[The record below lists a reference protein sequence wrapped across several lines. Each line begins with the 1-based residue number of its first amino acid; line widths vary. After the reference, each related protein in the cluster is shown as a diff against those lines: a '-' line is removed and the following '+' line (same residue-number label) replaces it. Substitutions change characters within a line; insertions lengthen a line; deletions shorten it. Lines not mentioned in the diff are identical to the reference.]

1 MKEKLEKGIIEQNF
15 PIFRLDTKRFA
26 KTFFSRAYFA
36 LLKEGSA
43 SQPKGGQEGVFTNSF
58 TPYNS
63 LIYKRVGCIPP
74 LKKNYCFLSS
84 LRLRSNVVRIFERS
98 FHTGGKSII
107 GKIDGVGKNNEIIE
121 VLRTPKKS
129 MLFISSKRIVKD
141 IKTKICKQK
150 EIRKVYNSNI
160 KTINPKG
167 NVRKLVSN
175 KKFKKLS
182 LSELKKRGKIG
193 FIYLTCTKNNTI
205 CTLVDPKGNTK
216 GWNSSGTLGFKNA
229 RKSTIYAAQ
238 GAAEMIAIKAK
249 NLGFKRACLII
260 KGLGRG
266 KESSVRILRKSGLKI
281 LSVEEK
287 TPIPHNGCRPPK
299 KRRV

>member
-1 MKEKLEKGIIEQNF
+1 M
-15 PIFRLDTKRFA
+15 
-26 KTFFSRAYFA
+26 
-36 LLKEGSA
+36 
-43 SQPKGGQEGVFTNSF
+43 
-58 TPYNS
+58 
-63 LIYKRVGCIPP
+63 
-74 LKKNYCFLSS
+74 
-84 LRLRSNVVRIFERS
+84 RLRSNVLRIFERS
-98 FHTGGKSII
+98 FHQSII
-107 GKIDGVGKNNEIIE
+107 GKIDGVGNNNEIIE
-121 VLRTPKKS
+121 KPKKS

-193 FIYLTCTKNNTI
+193 FIYLTSTKNNTI

>member
-1 MKEKLEKGIIEQNF
+1 MVYEKKLYQYFEKNYTFMKEKKKSIVLQNS
-15 PIFRLDTKRFA
+15 PIFSLQTKRFT
-26 KTFFSRAYFA
+26 KSFFSV
-36 LLKEGSA
+36 LI
-43 SQPKGGQEGVFTNSF
+43 NS
-58 TPYNS
+58 PENYNS
-63 LIYKRVGCIPP
+63 IIKTRIGFQAVYKSPISTLFRPLEGAKGNPLSFSSSTAEKRVVGLEKAERGKTYKSSISDIV
-74 LKKNYCFLSS
+74 KVSRKSS
-84 LRLRSNVVRIFERS
+84 LPTSLW
-98 FHTGGKSII
+98 
-107 GKIDGVGKNNEIIE
+107 E
-121 VLRTPKKS
+121 VKKGRVEEAKEDRR
-129 MLFISSKRIVKD
+129 FVCNIQ
-141 IKTKICKQK
+141 TKICKQK
-150 EIRKVYNSNI
+150 NIRKPKNS
-160 KTINPKG
+160 
-167 NVRKLVSN
+167 
-175 KKFKKLS
+175 KKLS
-182 LSELKKRGKIG
+182 LSELRKRGKIG

-205 CTLVDPKGNTK
+205 CTLVDPKGYTK

-266 KESSVRILRKSGLKI
+266 KESSVRILRKSNLKI

>member
-1 MKEKLEKGIIEQNF
+1 MKEKLEKGIIEENF

-26 KTFFSRAYFA
+26 KTFFS
-36 LLKEGSA
+36 
-43 SQPKGGQEGVFTNSF
+43 VFTNSF

-74 LKKNYCFLSS
+74 LGKNYCFLSS

-98 FHTGGKSII
+98 FHQSII

-121 VLRTPKKS
+121 VSTSSAGTEGSAKQIKKGTPSFGRKS

-150 EIRKVYNSNI
+150 KIRKVYNSNI
-160 KTINPKG
+160 KIINPKG
-167 NVRKLVSN
+167 NVRRAASN

-205 CTLVDPKGNTK
+205 CTLIDPKGNTK

>member
-1 MKEKLEKGIIEQNF
+1 MKEKLEKGIIEENF
-15 PIFRLDTKRFA
+15 PIFRLNTKRFA
-26 KTFFSRAYFA
+26 KTEKKVFA
-36 LLKEGSA
+36 
-43 SQPKGGQEGVFTNSF
+43 NSF
-58 TPYNS
+58 TSEGNYNS

-74 LKKNYCFLSS
+74 LGKNYCFLSS

-98 FHTGGKSII
+98 FHQSII

-121 VLRTPKKS
+121 VPTSLLKEGTPSLGRKS

-160 KTINPKG
+160 KTRNLKG
-167 NVRKLVSN
+167 NVRRVASN

-193 FIYLTCTKNNTI
+193 FIYLTSTKNNTI

>member
-1 MKEKLEKGIIEQNF
+1 MKEKLEKGIIKQNF
-15 PIFRLDTKRFA
+15 PIYRLDTKRFA
-26 KTFFSRAYFA
+26 KSFFYV
-36 LLKEGSA
+36 L
-43 SQPKGGQEGVFTNSF
+43 TNSF
-58 TPYNS
+58 TPEGHYNS
-63 LIYKRVGCIPP
+63 LIHKRVGCIPP
-74 LKKNYCFLSS
+74 LGKNYCFLSS

-98 FHTGGKSII
+98 FHQSII
-107 GKIDGVGKNNEIIE
+107 SKIDGVGKNNEIIE
-121 VLRTPKKS
+121 VPTSRAKHTKEGTPSFGRKN
-129 MLFISSKRIVKD
+129 MLLISSKRIVKD
-141 IKTKICKQK
+141 IKTKICKHK
-150 EIRKVYNSNI
+150 EIKKVYNSNI
-160 KTINPKG
+160 KTMTPKG
-167 NVRKLVSN
+167 NVRRLVSN